1 MNFNHWTV
9 SKQKR
14 MRKGKWWS
22 VDEIRQSDQEF
33 FTRDIIEILN
43 NLARGKIPLKPIE
56 IA

>member
-1 MNFNHWTV
+1 
-9 SKQKR
+9 
-14 MRKGKWWS
+14 MRKGKWRS

-43 NLARGKIPLKPIE
+43 NLALGIIPLKPIE